1 MGGRGVKRISDVTH
15 PRIQSN
21 QFSFLQYS
29 IFKCPQIFLKINPF
43 WPSKFLKSFLTS
55 YSLADSVAFERS
67 VISSIFILLSQVT
80 DFPSV
85 YHQIQ
90 AVLTYIFS
98 VKSLSLF
105 GEWHGGEGGREKRWQ
120 SVTWGEGGS
129 KNGHFGVTYFLCVTF
144 WWVTWG
150 EGVERKDDKVWHGG
164 GGGSKMAIF
173 GVTYFLTRPLSNLLT
188 NFPTP

>member
-1 MGGRGVKRISDVTH
+1 MSLGGGGRGVGQKDDKVWHGGRGVKRISDVTH

-67 VISSIFILLSQVT
+67 VISFYHCCFHTLVTSHRFPLGISSNKAVFIYL
-80 DFPSV
+80 
-85 YHQIQ
+85 
-90 AVLTYIFS
+90 FS

-120 SVTWGEGGS
+120 SVTWGGGGL
-129 KNGHFGVTYFLCVTF
+129 KNGPFWSDILFVWPLGLWTILSGWGYETF
-144 WWVTWG
+144 
-150 EGVERKDDKVWHGG
+150 
-164 GGGSKMAIF
+164 
-173 GVTYFLTRPLSNLLT
+173 P
-188 NFPTP
+188 